1 MTSFWNLFILFI
13 CINIG
18 FLFVPSAFQQSQ
30 NTSDN
35 FEGIDFSNF
44 NNVEFPEALT
54 VDYVSEIND
63 NPSCGTTNTDTLIG
77 KLCLEGKIQNINTL
91 ANVTGGS
98 SIQNIATTQIEGAV
112 SWIDQITD
120 FGQILV
126 FGIQLLFSAVT
137 GGFIVSVMTT
147 TIFNDELPNEFIIGV
162 QVLIGLMWLSFFFK
176 QTIGRQLNPSE

>member
-18 FLFVPSAFQQSQ
+18 FLFVPSAFQQS
-30 NTSDN
+30 SEFD
-35 FEGIDFSNF
+35 GIDFSNF
-44 NNVEFPEALT
+44 NNVEFPESLK
-54 VDYVSEIND
+54 VDYLADPEAN
-63 NPSCGTTNTDTLIG
+63 CGTTDTDTLIG
-77 KLCLEGKIQNINTL
+77 QLCLEGKIQNISLNETETANQVINTQEIGIGDWL
-91 ANVTGGS
+91 S
-98 SIQNIATTQIEGAV
+98 
-112 SWIDQITD
+112 QITD
-120 FGQILV
+120 FGNLLV

-147 TIFNDELPNEFIIGV
+147 TIFNDELPNEFVIGV